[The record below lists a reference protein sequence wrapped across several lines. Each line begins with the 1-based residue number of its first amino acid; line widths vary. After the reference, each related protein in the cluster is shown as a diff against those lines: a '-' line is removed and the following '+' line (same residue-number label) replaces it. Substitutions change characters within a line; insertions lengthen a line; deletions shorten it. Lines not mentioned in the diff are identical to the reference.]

1 MQAKKTETLKTVTTL
16 LALFALA
23 LAAWPALAAEEVVNI
38 NDAAAG
44 QLALLPRIGPALA
57 ERIVAFRDENGKF
70 SSPDDLMLVRG
81 IGEKTMELLRP
92 FVRTSGETTL
102 ASKVSLS
109 RAEEAAGDAGDAE
122 KKDGEG

>member
-1 MQAKKTETLKTVTTL
+1 MQAKKTLTLS

-23 LAAWPALAAEEVVNI
+23 LAAVPALAADEVVNI
-38 NDAAAG
+38 NDADAG
-44 QLALLPRIGPALA
+44 QLSLLPRIGPALA
-57 ERIVAFRDENGKF
+57 ERIVEFRDENGKF

-102 ASKVSLS
+102 SSKVSLS
-109 RAEEAAGDAGDAE
+109 RAEEAAAQADDK
-122 KKDGEG
+122 KKDKDGDG